1 MMQSHRIEAQQQQS
15 VDRAGGN
22 GARWII
28 DFWFLVIVNG

>member
-22 GARWII
+22 DACPII
-28 DFWFLVIVNG
+28 DCWFLVIVNG